1 MRASL
6 FSASLAVVMTVF
18 LALPAAA
25 QTTTTDQQHS
35 PVYSGIANMLGGSD
49 NSGAAPAQP
58 AQKAEEKRPQTREEY
73 RAARAARKE
82 AEKLKGPPL
91 PKDVFYDETTGQYKK
106 VISGKSGGKYITST
120 TCYEV
125 TLQTES
131 TRVMRPVACIM
142 PPKVKD

>member
-25 QTTTTDQQHS
+25 QTTTTDQPHS

-49 NSGAAPAQP
+49 NSGAAP

-82 AEKLKGPPL
+82 AEKLQGPPL

-106 VISGKSGGKYITST
+106 VISGKSGGKYYTAT

-125 TLQTES
+125 TLQTETS
-131 TRVMRPVACIM
+131 RVMRPVACIM
-142 PPKVKD
+142 PAKAKD

>member
-1 MRASL
+1 MRAPL

-35 PVYSGIANMLGGSD
+35 PVYSGIANMLGGGD
-49 NSGAAPAQP
+49 GSGAAP

-82 AEKLKGPPL
+82 AEKRQGPPL

-120 TCYEV
+120 TCYEA
-125 TLQTES
+125 TLQTETS
-131 TRVMRPVACIM
+131 RVMRPVACIM
-142 PPKVKD
+142 PPKAKD